1 LKRSLLSALSLGALA
16 LLTACGGSS
25 GSSSTPTTPSAAPVS
40 GTITVNGS
48 SALDPL
54 VGAAKDQFEAANA
67 NATVQ
72 HTPTNSGTGL
82 SQVAAG
88 AVNIGMSDYPAS
100 AATGLTNAAQLVDHQ
115 VAVSAFLLIAD
126 PNQTAKNLTKQQTHD
141 IYTGKITN
149 WKDVGGSSQAIVLLG
164 RPPSSGTRKGFDKI
178 VMGSDPEAASMQ
190 PQPSGGGVVQ
200 LVSTTPGA
208 IGYVGLGDLKPTSAV
223 KKLQFEGVD
232 ATIANVESGK
242 FPLWF
247 HEHMYTVGVAT
258 GATKAFLDFM
268 TSSAFQNGTA
278 MTQAQFA
285 PVAKV
290 KGTSPADQ

>member
-1 LKRSLLSALSLGALA
+1 MTLLA
-16 LLTACGGSS
+16 ACGGSGGTGAATS
-25 GSSSTPTTPSAAPVS
+25 PGAGAPVS
-40 GTITVNGS
+40 GTVTINGS

-54 VGAAKDQFEAANA
+54 VAAAKDLFEAANP
-67 NATVQ
+67 NATIQ

-100 AATGLTNAAQLVDHQ
+100 AAAGLANADKLVDHQ
-115 VAVSAFLLIAD
+115 VAVSAFLLIGD
-126 PNQTAKNLTKQQTHD
+126 PNQTAKNLTKKQTHD
-141 IYTGKITN
+141 IYTGKVTN
-149 WKDVGGSSQAIVLLG
+149 WKDVGGTSEPIVLLG
-164 RPPSSGTRKGFDKI
+164 RPASSGTRKGFDKI
-178 VMGSDPEAASMQ
+178 VMGTDPEAASMQ

-232 ATIANVESGK
+232 ATIANVENGK

-247 HEHMYTVGVAT
+247 HEHMYTMGAAT
-258 GATKAFLDFM
+258 GATKAFIDFIL
-268 TSSAFQNGTA
+268 SDSFQNGTA
-278 MTQAQFA
+278 MDKAQFA

>member
-25 GSSSTPTTPSAAPVS
+25 TSSTPATPSAAPVS
-40 GTITVNGS
+40 GTITINGS

-54 VGAAKDQFEAANA
+54 VAAAKDQFEAANP

-88 AVNIGMSDYPAS
+88 AVNIGMSDYPS
-100 AATGLTNAAQLVDHQ
+100 SSATGLTNAAQLVDHQ

-126 PNQTAKNLTKQQTHD
+126 PNQTAKSLTKQQAHD

-149 WKDVGGSSQAIVLLG
+149 WKDVGGSSQPIVLLG

-178 VMGSDPEAASMQ
+178 VMGSDAEAGTMQ

-208 IGYVGLGDLKPTSAV
+208 IGYVGLGDIKPTSAV
-223 KKLQFEGVD
+223 KKLQFEGAD
-232 ATIANVESGK
+232 ATISNVESGK

-247 HEHMYTVGVAT
+247 HEHMYTLGAAT

-268 TSSAFQNGTA
+268 TSDSFQNGTA
-278 MTQAQFA
+278 MQQAQFA

>member
-1 LKRSLLSALSLGALA
+1 MKRSLLAALSLVALA

-25 GSSSTPTTPSAAPVS
+25 SAGTSTPTPSAAPVS
-40 GTITVNGS
+40 GTVTLNGS

-54 VGAAKDQFEAANA
+54 VAAAKDLFEAANP
-67 NATVQ
+67 NATIQ

-100 AATGLTNAAQLVDHQ
+100 AATGLANAAQLVDHQ

-126 PNQTAKNLTKQQTHD
+126 PDQTATNLTKQQAHD
-141 IYTGKITN
+141 IYAGKITN
-149 WKDVGGSSQAIVLLG
+149 WKDIGGSSQTIVLLG
-164 RPPSSGTRKGFDKI
+164 RPASSGTRKGFDKI
-178 VMGSDPEAASMQ
+178 VMGSDPEAAAMQ

-223 KKLQFEGVD
+223 KKLQFGGVE
-232 ATIANVESGK
+232 ATIANIENGK

-247 HEHMYTVGVAT
+247 HEHMYTL
-258 GATKAFLDFM
+258 GAPSGASKAFLDFIL
-268 TSSAFQNGTA
+268 SDSFQNGSA
-278 MTQAQFA
+278 VQKAQFA

-290 KGTSPADQ
+290 KGNSPADQ

>member
-1 LKRSLLSALSLGALA
+1 MKRSLLSAFSLGALA
-16 LLTACGGSS
+16 LLTACGG
-25 GSSSTPTTPSAAPVS
+25 GDTGASSTPPSSAAPVS
-40 GTITVNGS
+40 GTVTLNGS

-54 VGAAKDQFEAANA
+54 VAAAKDQFEAANSQ
-67 NATVQ
+67 ATIQ

-100 AATGLTNAAQLVDHQ
+100 AATGLANAAQLVDHQ

-126 PNQTAKNLTKQQTHD
+126 PAQSVKGLTKQQVHD
-141 IYTGKITN
+141 IYTAKITN
-149 WKDVGGSSQAIVLLG
+149 WKDVGGSSQAIVLIG
-164 RPPSSGTRKGFDKI
+164 RPASSGTRKGFDKI
-178 VMGSDPEAASMQ
+178 VMGSDPETGSMQ

-223 KKLQFEGVD
+223 KKLQFDGVD
-232 ATIANVESGK
+232 PTIANVENGK

-247 HEHMYTVGVAT
+247 HEHMYTLGAAT
-258 GATKAFLDFM
+258 GATKAFIDFM
-268 TSSAFQNGTA
+268 TSSSFQNGTA
-278 MTQAQFA
+278 MQQAQFA

>member
-1 LKRSLLSALSLGALA
+1 LA
-16 LLTACGGSS
+16 LLTACGGA
-25 GSSSTPTTPSAAPVS
+25 GNSSTPTTPSAAPVS
-40 GTITVNGS
+40 GTITINGS

-54 VGAAKDQFEAANA
+54 VAAAKDQFEAANP

-100 AATGLTNAAQLVDHQ
+100 AATALTNASQLVDHQ

-126 PNQTAKNLTKQQTHD
+126 PNQAATNLSKQQAHD

-164 RPPSSGTRKGFDKI
+164 RPASSGTRKGFDKI
-178 VMGSDPEAASMQ
+178 VMGSDAEAGTMQ

-208 IGYVGLGDLKPTSAV
+208 IGYVGLGDIKPTSAV

-232 ATIANVESGK
+232 ASISSVESGK

-247 HEHMYTVGVAT
+247 HEHMYTLGAAT
-258 GATKAFLDFM
+258 GATRAFLDFM
-268 TSSAFQNGTA
+268 SSDSFQNGTA
-278 MTQAQFA
+278 MQQAQFA
-285 PVAKV
+285 PVSKV

>member
-1 LKRSLLSALSLGALA
+1 MGTPLSGTQSRPRISQPGPKGFFGGFRHLKRSLLSALSLGALA
-16 LLTACGGSS
+16 LLTACGGDS

-54 VGAAKDQFEAANA
+54 VGAAKDQFEAAHA

-72 HTPTNSGTGL
+72 HTPTNSGNGL
-82 SQVAAG
+82 SEVAAG

-164 RPPSSGTRKGFDKI
+164 RPPS
-178 VMGSDPEAASMQ
+178 
-190 PQPSGGGVVQ
+190 
-200 LVSTTPGA
+200 
-208 IGYVGLGDLKPTSAV
+208 
-223 KKLQFEGVD
+223 
-232 ATIANVESGK
+232 
-242 FPLWF
+242 
-247 HEHMYTVGVAT
+247 
-258 GATKAFLDFM
+258 
-268 TSSAFQNGTA
+268 
-278 MTQAQFA
+278 
-285 PVAKV
+285 
-290 KGTSPADQ
+290 